1 MEKNKIIEIKR
12 LFIYLALSF
21 GLTWIIFFAAI
32 FNGFKWDDS
41 NQNMQQFIG
50 LGMLMPFAAHIL
62 TRILTKEDMTM
73 TGKDSVMLGISFADK
88 KWKYYLFAI
97 LVPWLYFELS
107 HAIMLMLVPGS
118 FSTNILKEA
127 GLNNAIAFANP
138 FIVIV
143 SCTLVSFAALGEEGG
158 WRGYMMPKLMKL
170 MSVPKAIIV
179 GGIIWGLWHAP
190 ITCVGHNF
198 GTDYPGFPYVGIVL
212 MCVNCTLIG
221 IMFTYLTVKTQS
233 IWPAAIMHAVNN
245 GNPTILKFFIDGE
258 IFSQKFPGNIAFF
271 IIMTIPIAIV
281 DAVIIVKEINSKKAY
296 FRVDK

>member
-1 MEKNKIIEIKR
+1 MEMNRKLETKR
-12 LFIYLALSF
+12 LLIYLALSF
-21 GLTWIIFFAAI
+21 GLTWIIFFGAI
-32 FNGFKWDDS
+32 FNGFKWDGS
-41 NQNMQQFIG
+41 NQNMEQFVA

-62 TRILTKEDMTM
+62 TRIITKEGMTM

-97 LVPWLYFELS
+97 LVPWLYFEVS

-158 WRGYMMPKLMKL
+158 WRGYMMPKLIKL
-170 MSVPKAIIV
+170 MGIPKAIIV

-190 ITCVGHNF
+190 LTCVGHNF
-198 GTDYPGFPYVGIVL
+198 GTDYPGFPYVGIIL
-212 MCVNCTLIG
+212 MCVDCTLIG
-221 IMFTYLTVKTQS
+221 IMFTYLTIKTQS

-245 GNPTILKFFIDGE
+245 GNPTILKFFIDGD
-258 IFSQKFPGNIAFF
+258 IFSQKFPDNIAFF

-281 DAVIIVKEINSKKAY
+281 DAVIIVKEINSKK
-296 FRVDK
+296 RK